1 MTSRFFIL
9 IILNM
14 IYTTYG
20 SICRGCLELDDL
32 TFNKVL
38 AKFSTVLVK
47 FDIAYPYGNKH
58 DEYTKLAIEIGES
71 KSFDAVV
78 AVVGIKNYGEITYN
92 ELVDRF
98 HIGDQLPV
106 IKIFNHHVKD
116 PIDYPK
122 GLFNKMKNIYTA
134 LQNASSNSN
143 RFKCNRG
150 QSTTVSSQEFK
161 CESSSQRLFG

>member
-1 MTSRFFIL
+1 MHTNSDISLNFAYQLEHNILLVEMISNICALRFLIL

-14 IYTTYG
+14 IFSTHG

-58 DEYTKLAIEIGES
+58 DEYTKLAIEIGKS

-78 AVVGIKNYGEITYN
+78 AVVGIKNYGETIFN

-98 HIGDQLPV
+98 QIGNQLPV
-106 IKIFNHHVKD
+106 IKLFNHCDKD

-122 GLFNKMKNIYTA
+122 GLFNKMKIFTLH
-134 LQNASSNSN
+134 LQLNA
-143 RFKCNRG
+143 
-150 QSTTVSSQEFK
+150 
-161 CESSSQRLFG
+161 